1 MIIQFTE
8 IFSLKIIKAIV
19 KINHIKHVFHL
30 NKNLLLYTLN
40 NHKVVT
46 YIQRKY
52 RNKLIRDEFCPISH
66 EILKY
71 PFISLKSNGL
81 FFYYDF
87 YTLVEYLNTTED
99 FRDPCTRQVISDSKL
114 SEINKMVRY
123 YYGKNTNKILISQNM
138 VRLNELN
145 IITYCLYDLISEIDN
160 TDYLTIDNIYNN
172 ILPRFIYYIHFLIKN
187 HSRID
192 AITIINACK
201 ESVIHCRKINTTLI
215 LDYINLIFLLNF
227 QE

>member
-1 MIIQFTE
+1 MIIQFSE
-8 IFSLKIIKAIV
+8 ILPLKTLKTIV

-30 NKNLLLYTLN
+30 NKYLLLYTLN
-40 NHKVVT
+40 NHKIVT

-52 RNKLIRDEFCPISH
+52 RNKLIREKFCPISH
-66 EILKY
+66 EFLKY
-71 PFISLKSNGL
+71 PFISLKSNAL

-87 YTLVEYLNTTED
+87 YTFVDYLNTTED
-99 FRDPCTRQVISDSKL
+99 FRDPCTREVISDSKL

-192 AITIINACK
+192 AMTIVSACREGILQCK
-201 ESVIHCRKINTTLI
+201 KNNTALI
-215 LDYINLIFLLNF
+215 IDYIDLIISLNF